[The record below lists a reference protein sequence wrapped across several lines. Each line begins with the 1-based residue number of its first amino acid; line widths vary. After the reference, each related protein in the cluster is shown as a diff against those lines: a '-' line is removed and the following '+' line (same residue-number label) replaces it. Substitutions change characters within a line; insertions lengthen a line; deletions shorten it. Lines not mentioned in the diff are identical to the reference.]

1 MELHAFLR
9 YLVMAV
15 ITSVNS
21 QGIRSTDRREI
32 AFLFFL
38 RHRMDIILQQ
48 ETHWTRDMETQIQR
62 EWNGGVFFNHG
73 TITVRGVAILIHPR
87 LENTVG
93 HNRSDNEGRI
103 LNIVLTLD
111 DHTFNI
117 INIYAPQ
124 TDTVRRAF
132 FSSLDGFLSKDFDN
146 IIGGDYNCISNAR
159 LDTVGGNLNA
169 RQFPATFF
177 LEFVHNIIYL
187 TFGVIDIRKSDTS
200 LGLGGIPPMEQL
212 YVDGLTTLYTSLFW
226 MHRLSLFHILTQ
238 PRPQDLLLDDFQNS
252 GSSGED
258 PGTQQKLRDLF
269 VHGGWKFIQYGGQDK
284 E

>member
-32 AFLFFL
+32 AFLSFL
-38 RHRMDIILQQ
+38 RHRMDIILLE

-124 TDTVRRAF
+124 TDTVRRAL
-132 FSSLDGFLSKDFDN
+132 FSSLDGFLSRDFDN

-187 TFGVIDIRKSDTS
+187 TFGVIDIRISDTS
-200 LGLGGIPPMEQL
+200 LGLRGIKPMEHL
-212 YVDGLTTLYTSLFW
+212 YVHGLT
-226 MHRLSLFHILTQ
+226 
-238 PRPQDLLLDDFQNS
+238 NS
-252 GSSGED
+252 
-258 PGTQQKLRDLF
+258 
-269 VHGGWKFIQYGGQDK
+269 
-284 E
+284 

>member
-1 MELHAFLR
+1 
-9 YLVMAV
+9 
-15 ITSVNS
+15 
-21 QGIRSTDRREI
+21 
-32 AFLFFL
+32 
-38 RHRMDIILQQ
+38 
-48 ETHWTRDMETQIQR
+48 METQIER

-132 FSSLDGFLSKDFDN
+132 FSSLGGFLSKDFDN

-159 LDTVGGNLNA
+159 LD
-169 RQFPATFF
+169 
-177 LEFVHNIIYL
+177 
-187 TFGVIDIRKSDTS
+187 K
-200 LGLGGIPPMEQL
+200 
-212 YVDGLTTLYTSLFW
+212 
-226 MHRLSLFHILTQ
+226 
-238 PRPQDLLLDDFQNS
+238 
-252 GSSGED
+252 
-258 PGTQQKLRDLF
+258 
-269 VHGGWKFIQYGGQDK
+269 
-284 E
+284 